1 MASQVN
7 KKLVV
12 EGLERLGLGQAV
24 GQERGGDRE
33 WAAGEAVAGEAAA
46 GEAAADEA
54 AADEAA
60 DFAGAAVAATT
71 GPRSARAASD
81 KGDAAGDATEQQVPS
96 AKSRQSNTAP
106 LLTAF
111 SPPPVTMRVAAN
123 LHRGQHVHEQV
134 TEVT

>member
-33 WAAGEAVAGEAAA
+33 WAAGEAVAG
-46 GEAAADEA
+46 EA